1 MFASWHKNSVNSLG
15 GFCGNR
21 ENEYANGAGMCRK
34 FHGRINCHCMV
45 FCLCVQMEVFS
56 YVYWTSRRR
65 VLAQRGLLRYFQ
77 FSCNIIWCVQPLE
90 FFFSRIFFS
99 KNIFQIFSP
108 CATCANASAA
118 SARRSAAE
126 GRGRLREKE
135 AVLLLMTEVISRKS
149 YLEKIKSDFFFG
161 RLPVKQV
168 LLLGV
173 FWGSSFQVGGPFGSG
188 GCAAGSHGLL
198 CFLLAWRLLLP
209 I

>member
-1 MFASWHKNSVNSLG
+1 
-15 GFCGNR
+15 
-21 ENEYANGAGMCRK
+21 
-34 FHGRINCHCMV
+34 MV

-65 VLAQRGLLRYFQ
+65 VWAQRGLLRYFQ
-77 FSCNIIWCVQPLE
+77 FSYNIIWCVQPLK
-90 FFFSRIFFS
+90 FFSRFFFS

-118 SARRSAAE
+118 SARMSADE
-126 GRGRLREKE
+126 GRGRLREEE
-135 AVLLLMTEVISRKS
+135 AVLLMTEVISRKS
-149 YLEKIKSDFFFG
+149 YLEKNKIGLFFG

-209 I
+209 T